1 TPSAAV
7 TAASESLPDAK
18 VPLAPLPGTVNST
31 VTPPT
36 GLPNSSST
44 LAFNGKKALVTGA
57 DCLSPANTARLAGA
71 PAVFVKLNSAGSRRP
86 VLALTRDGPPARV
99 LGWKADEVAM
109 PTSLVLTTSVSP
121 PPTKVPLGSLGPP
134 LGAVNVTSTPRT
146 GLPLA
151 SVTRAWSGA
160 NSMSTVARCG
170 LVLPV
175 MLAGSP
181 VRLKA

>member
-57 DCLSPANTARLAGA
+57 DCLSPANTARLAGVPTA
-71 PAVFVKLNSAGSRRP
+71 FVKLNSAGGRRP
-86 VLALTRDGPPARV
+86 VLAVTMYGPPARV
-99 LGWKADEVAM
+99 LALKADEMAM
-109 PTSLVLTTSVSP
+109 PLGLVLTTSVSP
-121 PPTKVPLGSLGPP
+121 PLAKVPLGSSGPP

-146 GLPLA
+146 
-151 SVTRAWSGA
+151 
-160 NSMSTVARCG
+160 
-170 LVLPV
+170 
-175 MLAGSP
+175 
-181 VRLKA
+181 